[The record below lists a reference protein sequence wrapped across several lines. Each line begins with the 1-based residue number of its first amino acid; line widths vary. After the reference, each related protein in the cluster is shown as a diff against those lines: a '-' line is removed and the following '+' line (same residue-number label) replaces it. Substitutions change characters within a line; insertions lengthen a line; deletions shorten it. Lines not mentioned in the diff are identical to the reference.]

1 MNFWETATQ
10 VSGFE
15 ETLVDELNSKKIL
28 LIGAG
33 GLAHPLVTS
42 LCGSGLTTFDIAD
55 GDVIEYKNLHRQFLF
70 NEKCIGKGK
79 AKVLKS
85 KLEDHYPQTNISVIE
100 KFLEEKDLFEQ
111 IPNYDLIIDC
121 SDNFKTRY
129 NINEV
134 CVEKNIPL
142 VMGLASGVKGLSLIH
157 ISEPTRP
164 Y

>member
-10 VSGFE
+10 LSGFN

-70 NEKCIGKGK
+70 NEKCIGQGK
-79 AKVLKS
+79 ARVLKS
-85 KLEDHYPQTNISVIE
+85 KLEDHYPQTNIS
-100 KFLEEKDLFEQ
+100 
-111 IPNYDLIIDC
+111 II
-121 SDNFKTRY
+121 
-129 NINEV
+129 
-134 CVEKNIPL
+134 
-142 VMGLASGVKGLSLIH
+142 
-157 ISEPTRP
+157 
-164 Y
+164 